1 LIDNLASHAG
11 PDDQDEGDG
20 ASGSAQTSGASRCST
35 PHCPEFGER
44 GYHAASTGSIAKRA
58 GISQPYIYALFS
70 DKRELFRAV
79 HDRVVGEIRAAF
91 DEAVRGAANPEEALE
106 AMGHA
111 YRPLM
116 EDERLL
122 RAQLQCTAAAAGDPE
137 LRGYVGASFRGLV
150 EHVARLSG
158 ADPASVAS
166 FHRVRDVHQ
175 RRPGDRAARPRRAAA
190 RRGRGGG
197 GELRAPDRRSL
208 FFSINL

>member
-1 LIDNLASHAG
+1 MPTMTTTTGERLSADERREQVLEAALA
-11 PDDQDEGDG
+11 
-20 ASGSAQTSGASRCST
+20 
-35 PHCPEFGER
+35 EFGER
-44 GYHAASTGSIAKRA
+44 GYHAASTARIAKRA

-79 HDRVVGEIRAAF
+79 NDRVCGEIRAAF
-91 DEAVRGAANPEEALE
+91 DEAVGGAANPEEALE
-106 AMGHA
+106 AMGRS

-137 LRGYVGASFRGLV
+137 LRSYVGASFRGLV

-166 FHRVRDVHQ
+166 FIACGMYINVALGIGEPELVEPLLDEA
-175 RRPGDRAARPRRAAA
+175 DERA
-190 RRGRGGG
+190 
-197 GELRAPDRRSL
+197 ES
-208 FFSINL
+208 

>member
-1 LIDNLASHAG
+1 MPATTTTTKATGERLSA
-11 PDDQDEGDG
+11 DERREQVLE
-20 ASGSAQTSGASRCST
+20 AAVA
-35 PHCPEFGER
+35 EFGER
-44 GYHAASTGSIAKRA
+44 GYHAASTASIAKRA

-70 DKRELFRAV
+70 DKRELFLAV

-106 AMGHA
+106 AMGQA

-137 LRGYVGASFRGLV
+137 LRAYVGASFRALV
-150 EHVARLSG
+150 DDVARLSG

-166 FHRVRDVHQ
+166 FIACGMYINVAL
-175 RRPGDRAARPRRAAA
+175 GI
-190 RRGRGGG
+190 G
-197 GELRAPDRRSL
+197 APDLVEPLLEDEEGPES
-208 FFSINL
+208 

>member
-1 LIDNLASHAG
+1 MSAPTTKTKATSERLSA
-11 PDDQDEGDG
+11 DERREQVLD
-20 ASGSAQTSGASRCST
+20 AALS
-35 PHCPEFGER
+35 EFGER

-166 FHRVRDVHQ
+166 FIACGMYINVALAIGQ
-175 RRPGDRAARPRRAAA
+175 
-190 RRGRGGG
+190 
-197 GELRAPDRRSL
+197 PDLVEPLLEEAEEGAES
-208 FFSINL
+208 

>member
-1 LIDNLASHAG
+1 LIDKLASMPTTTTTSKATG
-11 PDDQDEGDG
+11 ERL
-20 ASGSAQTSGASRCST
+20 SAEERREHVLEAAVA
-35 PHCPEFGER
+35 EFGER
-44 GYHAASTGSIAKRA
+44 GYHAASTAGIAKRA

-91 DEAVRGAANPEEALE
+91 DKAARGSANPEEALE
-106 AMGHA
+106 AMGRA

-122 RAQLQCTAAAAGDPE
+122 RAQLQCTAAAAGDPD

-166 FHRVRDVHQ
+166 FIACGMYINVAL
-175 RRPGDRAARPRRAAA
+175 GI
-190 RRGRGGG
+190 
-197 GELRAPDRRSL
+197 GEPELVEPLLDENQEGAEG
-208 FFSINL
+208 